1 MKLGAWLSI
10 GTPVIAELAAQS
22 GFDWLLLDL
31 EHGCSTEAAI
41 LPQLQAMRGTDAR
54 GIVRVGAPYPD
65 LIARVLDWGA
75 HGLMIPH
82 VNTVAEAEDIVKATR
97 YSPQGSRGFSRTVRA
112 NDYGLRP
119 IGDVAAPLVMAQIET
134 IEGVKHA
141 PEIAGVEGIDVLFI
155 GPSDLRH
162 DLEHRADIALGDFDH
177 CASHVIEAANA
188 AGKDTGILVR
198 DFNDVTKYRDLGFK
212 YIAVDSDLAILRKSY
227 LKTLGK

>member
-1 MKLGAWLSI
+1 MKLGTWLSI

-31 EHGCSTEAAI
+31 EHGCSTEASI
-41 LPQLQAMRGTDAR
+41 LPQLQAIRATDAR
-54 GIVRVGAPYPD
+54 GIVRVGAPHPD
-65 LIARVLDWGA
+65 LITRVLDWGA
-75 HGLMIPH
+75 HGIMVPH
-82 VNTVAEAEDIVKATR
+82 VNSAAEAENIVKATR

-112 NDYGLRP
+112 NDYGLRA
-119 IGDVAAPLVMAQIET
+119 IEDVAAPLVMAQIET

-141 PEIAGVEGIDVLFI
+141 AEIAGVDGIDVLFI

-162 DLEHRADIALGDFDH
+162 DLQHRADLAPGDFDH
-177 CASHVIEAANA
+177 CVSQVIEAANI

-198 DFNDVTKYRDLGFK
+198 DPNDVTQYRNLGFK

>member
-1 MKLGAWLSI
+1 MKLGTWLSI

-31 EHGCSTEAAI
+31 EHGCSTEAAV
-41 LPQLQAMRGTDAR
+41 LPQLQAIRGTDATA
-54 GIVRVGAPYPD
+54 IVRVGAPHPD

-82 VNTVAEAEDIVKATR
+82 VNSAAEAERIVQSTR
-97 YSPQGSRGFSRTVRA
+97 YSPQGIRGFSRTVRA

-119 IGDVAAPLVMAQIET
+119 ADDVAPLLVMAQIET
-134 IEGVKHA
+134 IEGVRHA
-141 PEIAGVEGIDVLFI
+141 AEIAGVDGIDVLFI

-162 DLEHRADIALGDFDH
+162 DLDHRADLAPGDFDH
-177 CASHVIEAANA
+177 CVSQVIKAAKA

-198 DFNDVTKYRDLGFK
+198 DPNDVTNYQSLGVN

-227 LKTLGK
+227 LKTVGK

>member
-10 GTPVIAELAAQS
+10 GTPFIAELAAQS